1 MTEEEVVKAVGE
13 LFLHPNYTILLV
25 GCFRPI
31 VHKVVKRAVSLL
43 HLVPNLGSNSD
54 DYTVEFD
61 EDKFLREDEDLDN
74 TKLMHVVDV
83 YARTGKGL
91 NLHELACL
99 AFCRALDMVP
109 FLLR

>member
-13 LFLHPNYTILLV
+13 LFLHPNYTIPLV

-31 VHKVVKRAVSLL
+31 VHKIVERAVGLL
-43 HLVPNLGSNSD
+43 RLVPNLSTNSD
-54 DYTVEFD
+54 DYMVEFD
-61 EDKFLREDEDLDN
+61 EDKFLGEDEDFDN
-74 TKLMHVVDV
+74 AELMHVVDV
-83 YARTGKGL
+83 YSRSGKGL
-91 NLHELACL
+91 NLHEIACL

>member
-1 MTEEEVVKAVGE
+1 M
-13 LFLHPNYTILLV
+13 

-31 VHKVVKRAVSLL
+31 VHKIVERTVSLL
-43 HLVPNLGSNSD
+43 HLVPDLRSNSD
-54 DYTVEFD
+54 DSMVEFN
-61 EDKFLREDEDLDN
+61 EDNVLREDEDLDN
-74 TKLMHVVDV
+74 TEFMHVVDV
-83 YARTGKGL
+83 YARSGKGL